1 MAKNPNHEKPKQSL
15 KELEKRYRDLF
26 NSISDLIMIHDLEG
40 RLINVNP
47 AVSQLSGYTFEEL
60 IGQPI

>member
-1 MAKNPNHEKPKQSL
+1 MAKNPNYEKPKQSL

-40 RLINVNP
+40 RLLNVILLYPSFRATRLKN
-47 AVSQLSGYTFEEL
+47 
-60 IGQPI
+60 